1 MIKTFELRYISLKKA
16 VILNKSEDNIDYD
29 NIVENALRSV
39 VKESLKLASKNGLK
53 NDHHFYISFNSKH
66 PGVVIPSELVNTNDD
81 EIKIILQYQFWD
93 LIPEKDKFSV
103 TLSFDKKKK
112 KIIVPYDAIMSFS
125 DPSVGF
131 GLQFKNNLKD
141 EDFEKEI
148 SDKTMSSDKKIKE
161 IKNLEKKDAEI
172 VSLDAFRPKQID

>member
-1 MIKTFELRYISLKKA
+1 MTFR
-16 VILNKSEDNIDYD
+16 IDYEQRIQ
-29 NIVENALRSV
+29 NSLRQ
-39 VKESLKLASKNGLK
+39 SLREILQDVSKKGLPG
-53 NDHHFYISFNSKH
+53 NHHFYISFNSKH

-81 EIKIILQYQFWD
+81 EIKIILQHQFWD

-112 KIIVPYDAIMSFS
+112 KIIVPYDAIVSFS

-141 EDFEKEI
+141 EDFQKEI
-148 SDKTMSSDKKIKE
+148 SDKTMSSDNKIKE
-161 IKNLEKKDAEI
+161 IKDLEKKDAEI